1 MTKYNN
7 LRSERVMDALAE
19 YIEKTGLQ
27 PGDAVT
33 SERMLS
39 EMWQVSRGTVREALG
54 RMCREGILIPIQ
66 GRGTYVAPEKEHIE
80 MKTMISF
87 SGAFSGK
94 GRTLASRVLAQR
106 LEEADEYLSGIL
118 HITPGEKVHVLSRV
132 REIDGKKLLLEISH
146 IPAERC
152 PGLEK
157 ISFESA
163 SLYSILEIHYG
174 IYMDHQDISVQLS
187 SASETEA
194 RYLDIRPGDPVFV
207 EKGTAYDRNGQ
218 AAEYTKTIMDARKGN
233 YTVSISSEYS

>member
-1 MTKYNN
+1 MAKYNN

-19 YIEKTGLQ
+19 YIDKTGLK
-27 PGDAVT
+27 PGDAVP

>member
-19 YIEKTGLQ
+19 YIDKTGLQ
-27 PGDAVT
+27 PGDKVP
-33 SERMLS
+33 SQRMLS

-54 RMCREGILIPIQ
+54 RMCREGILIPMQ
-66 GRGTYVAPEKEHIE
+66 GKGTYVAPEKEHIE

-87 SGAFSGK
+87 SEAFSGK
-94 GRTLASRVLAQR
+94 GKPASRVLSQR
-106 LEEADEYLSGIL
+106 LEEADEYLAKIL
-118 HITPGEKVHVLSRV
+118 HMTPGEKVHVLSRV

-146 IPAERC
+146 IPAEKC

-157 ISFESA
+157 FSFENA

-233 YTVSISSEYS
+233 YTVSISSEYP

>member
-1 MTKYNN
+1 MAKYNN

-19 YIEKTGLQ
+19 YIDKTGLQ
-27 PGDAVT
+27 PGDTVP

>member
-27 PGDAVT
+27 PGDAVP

-146 IPAERC
+146 IQAERC

-233 YTVSISSEYS
+233 YTVSISSEYP

>member
-27 PGDAVT
+27 PGDAVP

-233 YTVSISSEYS
+233 YTVSISSEYP

>member
-1 MTKYNN
+1 MAKYNN

-19 YIEKTGLQ
+19 YIDKTGLK
-27 PGDAVT
+27 PGDAVP

-54 RMCREGILIPIQ
+54 RMCREGILIPMQ
-66 GRGTYVAPEKEHIE
+66 GKGTYVAPEKEHIE

-87 SGAFSGK
+87 SEAFSGK
-94 GRTLASRVLAQR
+94 GKLASRVLSQR
-106 LEEADEYLSGIL
+106 LEEADEYLAKIL
-118 HITPGEKVHVLSRV
+118 HMTPGEKVHVLSRV

-146 IPAERC
+146 IPAEKC

-157 ISFESA
+157 FSFENA

-233 YTVSISSEYS
+233 YTVSISSEYP